1 MKCNE
6 IRDYMS
12 LELDNE
18 LSKEEQKKLEEH
30 LASCEACTVLFEEY
44 KAIQSAMK
52 ESEMLELPKGFEE
65 ELHFRLMT
73 VKQEEHQSQ
82 KPRLWDKIKSVVF
95 NKNYLAGV
103 SSVLAIGL
111 IAFISTGNL
120 SDKGVNFESADMM
133 SEPKAAYVESPMAS
147 ENASDEAGVEGQ
159 MGKMSVESVASAPPV
174 ADALVAPES
183 TRASVPEPNTFGF
196 REERL
201 IIRNATLR
209 MKIENYDQ
217 VKAEMIQAVEAV
229 GGYVEQ
235 SNTMINNRVNNKD
248 YKYGTFVLRVPAQN
262 HVEVLN
268 VIKSYGQVQE
278 EYESADDIT
287 KQYRDTASE
296 VENLTITET
305 RLQELLKNATQVKD
319 LLEIENELTRIRNQI
334 NAYSQQLKSWEQLVD
349 MTSVSVDL
357 EEVESLTPKIEP
369 VDDSLM
375 GKAYEGLVNTINAI
389 KGVFERFVIAAVAF
403 VPVWLPLS
411 ILFAFVYRHF
421 RKKQ

>member
-12 LELDNE
+12 LELDHE

-52 ESEMLELPKGFEE
+52 ETELLELPKGFEE
-65 ELHFRLMT
+65 ELHFRLMS
-73 VKQEEHQSQ
+73 VKQEEAQTY
-82 KPRLWDKIKSVVF
+82 KPRLWDKIKSMVF
-95 NKNYLAGV
+95 NKSYLAGV

-120 SDKGVNFESADMM
+120 SDKGLSFETANSMTEEKAVYDAMPEEAADSMD
-133 SEPKAAYVESPMAS
+133 SGA
-147 ENASDEAGVEGQ
+147 VEGQ
-159 MGKMSVESVASAPPV
+159 MGKMSIESVASVPPV
-174 ADALVAPES
+174 ADGVVQPES
-183 TRASVPEPNTFGF
+183 TRANVTAPNTFGF

-217 VKAEMIQAVEAV
+217 VKAEMIRAVEAV

-268 VIKSYGQVQE
+268 VIKNFGQVQE
-278 EYESADDIT
+278 EYESAEDIT

-357 EEVESLTPKIEP
+357 EEVESLKPKIEP

-375 GKAYEGLVNTINAI
+375 GKAYEGLVKTINAI
-389 KGVFERFVIAAVAF
+389 KGVFERFVIAAVAY

-411 ILFAFVYRHF
+411 ILLAFVYRHF